1 MSVQS
6 EIFLR
11 TAVTSEHTAQHGQT
25 LNITHLTVVFKP
37 VEERDK
43 VKDHVKTRTR
53 SSILAGYNALLMVSP
68 IKSLQ
73 LTMSPAGVAQWVF
86 GPGSSSI
93 RVRVGTEVKIRGCRG
108 KRPYLETEHG
118 EIKKAVGYRS
128 KPWNN

>member
-1 MSVQS
+1 M
-6 EIFLR
+6 
-11 TAVTSEHTAQHGQT
+11 TSEHTAQHGQT

-43 VKDHVKTRTR
+43 VKDHVKTRTP

-68 IKSLQ
+68 IKSCNSQ
-73 LTMSPAGVAQWVF
+73 CFQQVSPKWVF

-108 KRPYLETEHG
+108 KRPYLETQHG
-118 EIKKAVGYRS
+118 EMKKAVKMARTEIMPTHTLQV
-128 KPWNN
+128 KTFE